1 MKLPLRD
8 FADVIAALKGPEGKS
23 SGSEKRNAAR
33 MHVTAKVNVH
43 LMDDEQMGR
52 SFSALTRDV
61 SLTGCGLIQAV
72 ALSSAQKVIVELP
85 REHAPLFV
93 ISLAMHCRPL
103 ADGLLAV
110 GFEFF
115 ELLDAEASKKMIKGQ
130 DAQFAHIRE
139 SILS

>member
-8 FADVIAALKGPEGKS
+8 FADVIAALKGPENRS

-33 MHVTAKVNVH
+33 MNVTAKVSVH
-43 LMDDEQMGR
+43 LLVDEKVGR
-52 SFSALTRDV
+52 SFSALTRDI

-72 ALSSAQKVIVELP
+72 ALSSEQRVILELP
-85 REHAPLFV
+85 REHTPLFV

-110 GFEFF
+110 GFEYVQ
-115 ELLDAEASKKMIKGQ
+115 LLDAHTSDKMIKGQ
-130 DAQFAHIRE
+130 NDQYAHIRD